1 MAAAV
6 DFCLVVAE
14 LRIVSEALVLE
25 ALVLAS
31 EVLELVLMLRL
42 LMGVRALLE
51 IEDSESCAPA

>member
-1 MAAAV
+1 MLL
-6 DFCLVVAE
+6 LVVATR
-14 LRIVSEALVLE
+14 L
-25 ALVLAS
+25 LAS